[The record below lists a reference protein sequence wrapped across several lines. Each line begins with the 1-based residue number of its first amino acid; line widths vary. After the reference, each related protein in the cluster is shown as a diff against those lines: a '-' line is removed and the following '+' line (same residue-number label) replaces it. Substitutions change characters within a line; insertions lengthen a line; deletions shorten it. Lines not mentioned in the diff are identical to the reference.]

1 MYEITQSIR
10 AILSFP
16 KVYDIFQWAVG
27 GGRGRSIVASRY
39 IKSKNGDYVLDIGCG
54 TAEIRRYLSAVEY
67 FGIDPNA
74 DYVHAARNRF
84 RHVPRCTFLC
94 GTIDD
99 ATLAELPKFDI
110 VLATGVLH
118 HLSDEEALRVA
129 KLAKSA
135 LKIHGRLVTLDPCV
149 VEGQSP
155 IAKFFVSRD
164 RGRYVRDAKAYQT
177 LMSHVF
183 NSIAIDV
190 RHDLAR
196 FPYTH
201 LAMECMSK

>member
-1 MYEITQSIR
+1 MDEVTRGIK
-10 AILSFP
+10 AILSYP
-16 KVYDIFQWAVG
+16 KMYDIFQRAMG
-27 GGRGRSIVASRY
+27 GERGRSIVASRY

-54 TAEIRRYLSAVEY
+54 TAEIRRYLSDVEY

-74 DYVHAARNRF
+74 DYVYTARNRF

-129 KLAKSA
+129 MLAKAA
-135 LKIHGRLVTLDPCV
+135 LNVHGRLVTLDPCF

-164 RGRYVRDAKAYQT
+164 RGQYVRDVEAYQT

-183 NSIAIDV
+183 NSITMDV

-201 LAMECMSK
+201 LVMECMSK